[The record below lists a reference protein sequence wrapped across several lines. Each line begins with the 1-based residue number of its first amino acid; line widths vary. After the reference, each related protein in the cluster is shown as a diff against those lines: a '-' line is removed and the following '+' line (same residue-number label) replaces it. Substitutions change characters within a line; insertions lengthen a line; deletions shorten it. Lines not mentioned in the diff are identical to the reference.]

1 MNDFL
6 LVLVTVS
13 SVAEGERIASKVV
26 EDRLAACVNIVP
38 NLRSF
43 FRWDGKIT
51 EEGEALLLLKT
62 TGDRLDAL
70 AQRVKRLHSY
80 ELPEVIALPIVGG
93 LQAYLDWVHSETH
106 QEDAT

>member
-1 MNDFL
+1 MNDLL

-13 SVAEGERIASKVV
+13 SVTEGERIARKVV

-43 FRWDGKIT
+43 FRWEGKIT

-62 TGDRLDAL
+62 SGDRLDAL

-93 LQAYLDWVHSETH
+93 LADYLNWVRSETA
-106 QEDAT
+106 ENEG

>member
-1 MNDFL
+1 MNDLL

-13 SVAEGERIASKVV
+13 SVTEGERIARKVV

-43 FRWDGKIT
+43 FRWEGKIT

-62 TGDRLDAL
+62 SGDKLDAL

-93 LQAYLDWVHSETH
+93 LADYLNWVRSETA
-106 QEDAT
+106 ENEG